1 MRGFIYLAEE
11 YMARLEEAASDLTEV
26 EMTPVVVAP
35 VDTHSPV
42 LSDLRDVVF
51 KLRAFMEAEGGDYA
65 LGVETGMQ
73 RAADM
78 IERVIRTYQP
88 SGENQNG

>member
-11 YMARLEEAASDLTEV
+11 YLARLEEAASDLTEV
-26 EMTPVVVAP
+26 EMAP
-35 VDTHSPV
+35 VSTSVDAVSPV

-51 KLRAFMEAEGGDYA
+51 KLRAFMETAGGDYA
-65 LGVETGMQ
+65 FGVETGMQ

-88 SGENQNG
+88 SGEDQNG

>member
-11 YMARLEEAASDLTEV
+11 YLAQLDEAASQIGVETEQAPSPS
-26 EMTPVVVAP
+26 EDTITPAV
-35 VDTHSPV
+35 
-42 LSDLRDVVF
+42 LRDLDEVVF
-51 KLRAFMEAEGGDYA
+51 KLRAFMETAGGDYA

-73 RAADM
+73 SAADM

-88 SGENQNG
+88 SGEN